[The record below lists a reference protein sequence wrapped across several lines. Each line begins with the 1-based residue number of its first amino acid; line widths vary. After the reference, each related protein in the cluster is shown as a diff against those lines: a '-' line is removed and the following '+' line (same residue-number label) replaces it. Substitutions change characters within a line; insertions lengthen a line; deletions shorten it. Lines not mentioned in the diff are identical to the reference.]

1 MEEERFDYGKAL
13 EELEAIA
20 KKVEDPQ
27 TGIDDIDRYIGRS
40 AELIEK
46 CRAYLRTAREKLD
59 DIR

>member
-1 MEEERFDYGKAL
+1 MEAERFDYGKAL

-27 TGIDDIDRYIGRS
+27 TEIDDIDRYIGRS

-46 CRAYLRTAREKLD
+46 CRAYLRTAREKLE
-59 DIR
+59 DIK